1 MQSHIFKSTI
11 GILGGMGPET
21 TADFFTRVI
30 KICEKEYNCT
40 KDEDFPKIVIVSV
53 PIPPVVE
60 KIEREEELLR
70 LAKEGIKNLISAG
83 ADFIAIP
90 CNTIHIYFEKLQ
102 SFSKV
107 PLLNIVDEVAKF
119 AKEKSYKK
127 LGVMATKTT
136 IDNKLYDKYLKKFGI
151 EVITPTTEQIFEIAK
166 IIHNVERGKILSED
180 KEKLREIAKSLENKG
195 ADAVVLGCTELPII
209 LKQEDCTT
217 KLLDSTQIL
226 AEATV
231 KRATQYKIE
240 VVSKIKRKNGFY
252 KRSNENDKLS

>member
-1 MQSHIFKSTI
+1 MQSHLFKSTI

-21 TADFFTRVI
+21 TADFFKRVI

-60 KIEREEELLR
+60 KVEREEELLKV
-70 LAKEGIKNLISAG
+70 AKEGIRNIVSAG

-102 SFSKV
+102 KFSSI
-107 PLLNIVDEVAKF
+107 PLLNIVEEVAKV
-119 AKEKSYKK
+119 AKEKGYKK
-127 LGVMATKTT
+127 LGIMATKTT
-136 IDNKLYDKYLKKFGI
+136 IDKKLYNGYLQKFGI
-151 EVITPTTEQIFEIAK
+151 EVITPTQEQILEVAK
-166 IIHNVERGKILSED
+166 VIHDVERGEILDSD
-180 KEKLREIAKSLENKG
+180 KEKLKEIAKSLENRG
-195 ADAVVLGCTELPII
+195 ADAIILGCTELPIV
-209 LKQEDCTT
+209 LKQENCDT

-240 VVSKIKRKNGFY
+240 IVSRVKRRNGLYKNFI
-252 KRSNENDKLS
+252 SNNKS